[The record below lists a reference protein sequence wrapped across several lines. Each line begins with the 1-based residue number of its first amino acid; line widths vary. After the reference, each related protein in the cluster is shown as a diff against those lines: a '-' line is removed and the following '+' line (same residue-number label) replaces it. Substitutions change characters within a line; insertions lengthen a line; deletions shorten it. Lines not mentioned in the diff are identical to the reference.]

1 MAKVAAKVT
10 KPALYKM
17 ISYKGVKGAESRY
30 TPLTAAQRL
39 PKVEKSIG
47 KGLTK
52 VIEGLNSLGATLNSI
67 ASNTQSTLESW
78 RDSIKEQISNNAA
91 LIKQEE
97 KAEKEDKK
105 REAKKE
111 KQQKDQRKLKAR
123 DDKEAKLEKKKK
135 KKKGSGLLSGVVG
148 AAKKTGGGLLGNL
161 GELLKTFITYQIFSW
176 IAKNPKS
183 VQKFAEIL
191 ANIGKFVFK
200 VIGVLT
206 GLTLDGI
213 TDFLENPISLKGFFG
228 IFKFLLGAVPLFGTF
243 LFLKNP
249 KLMIK
254 TIGTVVKALLGGIK
268 RLFGFA
274 GKSDKLKALKLKK
287 IAGKKGNF
295 FSSKAGKIAIGLG
308 VGLGAGMAVKAAGGT
323 DGEALGAGAGAAGG
337 QMLGAKLGEAT
348 GIPGM
353 GAVGGMIG
361 TMAGGAVGKAIGPML
376 DPIIEPVK
384 KFFGEV
390 QKIFNTVLSSIKDP
404 LEEFF
409 KTLGSFLSG
418 ILKVVE
424 PHMPLIGKIISVGL
438 QVMFAPLFLG
448 IRALTAVMK
457 LFTGGKDKGGEDL
470 KGGDGGEEGDSGA
483 VTPGGSGSEP
493 SGKKEFKATL
503 IAGMP
508 VVGDKLNETQMAAI
522 GMARSMDERNFQRM
536 DPKIQE
542 MYKSQLANKEVSEEV
557 VKAPDNAGSFAK
569 GGWINGPQSGYP
581 VSLDGKRTSFIG
593 HGKEWVG
600 RKAGGKAFVVPF
612 DTPATR
618 TDRGLT
624 AKRIGQAKQQ
634 GYSLPTAFD
643 QMLRPY
649 KAGGEIIKP
658 KKKGNWLTRAINKTP
673 QVRLAKWLGNK
684 AKNVVTAKDKDGKP
698 KGIMRWLAGAADQ
711 ATGGFFDFDKQG
723 HSMYQ
728 MSGVAQ
734 KAGQMIEDAKQ
745 KQQERKREKLKEQL
759 QGTGSVVQ
767 LNQEMQGMGVGTGG
781 ATDNPIVVPGDH
793 DLDADKYIQPK
804 YGLVAEFLTDPVE
817 FM

>member
-97 KAEKEDKK
+97 KAEKLEKK
-105 REAKKE
+105 REVKKE

-123 DDKEAKLEKKKK
+123 DDKEAKLETKK
-135 KKKGSGLLSGVVG
+135 KKKGKGILSGVVG
-148 AAKKTGGGLLGNL
+148 AAKKTGGGLLGAL
-161 GELLKTFITYQIFSW
+161 GGLLKTLITYKIFEW
-176 IAKNPKS
+176 ISKNPKS
-183 VQKFAEIL
+183 VQKFAQTL
-191 ANIGKFVFK
+191 ASIGKFVFK
-200 VIGVLT
+200 VIGFLT
-206 GLTLDGI
+206 GLSLDGL

-228 IFKFLLGAVPLFGTF
+228 IFKFLLGAVPLFGAF

-268 RLFGFA
+268 NLFGFA
-274 GKSDKLKALKLKK
+274 GKGDKLKALKLKK

-295 FSSKAGKIAIGLG
+295 FSSKAGKIATGLG

-390 QKIFNTVLSSIKDP
+390 QKIFNTVLSAIKDP
-404 LEEFF
+404 LEDFF

-457 LFTGGKDKGGEDL
+457 LFTGG
-470 KGGDGGEEGDSGA
+470 GGDS
-483 VTPGGSGSEP
+483 S
-493 SGKKEFKATL
+493 
-503 IAGMP
+503 
-508 VVGDKLNETQMAAI
+508 DKLEPTKEDVKETKTVTKDEVKEETKQVKPVQPQISQEDKDEFLAIAKQRRDIRQSEGRKSKQFKLIDAQYRAKGKELGIKGFAA
-522 GMARSMDERNFQRM
+522 
-536 DPKIQE
+536 
-542 MYKSQLANKEVSEEV
+542 
-557 VKAPDNAGSFAK
+557 
-569 GGWINGPQSGYP
+569 GGWIRGPQSGYP
-581 VSLDGKRTSFIG
+581 VSLDGGRSTSFIG
-593 HGKEWVG
+593 HGTEWVG

-618 TDRGLT
+618 GNSALT
-624 AKRIGQAKQQ
+624 GRRMGEAKRG
-634 GYSLPTAFD
+634 GYGVPG
-643 QMLRPY
+643 Y
-649 KAGGEIIKP
+649 KRGGKV
-658 KKKGNWLTRAINKTP
+658 KKKEGNWFSRAINKTP
-673 QVRLAKWLGNK
+673 QVRLAKWLGSK
-684 AKNVVTAKDKDGKP
+684 ARNIVTKKDEQGRP
-698 KGIMRWLAGAADQ
+698 AGVMRWLAGAADQ

-745 KQQERKREKLKEQL
+745 KQSEARYKKLQEQL
-759 QGTGSVVQ
+759 QSSSSVVQ
-767 LNQEMQGMGVGTGG
+767 LNQESPGMGVGTGG
-781 ATDNPIVVPGDH
+781 AEDNPIVVPGDH
-793 DLDADKYIQPK
+793 HLDADKYIQPK

>member
-97 KAEKEDKK
+97 KAEKAEKK

-123 DDKEAKLEKKKK
+123 DDKEAKLETKKK

-148 AAKKTGGGLLGNL
+148 AAKKTGGGILGTL

-295 FSSKAGKIAIGLG
+295 FSSKAGKIATGLG

-404 LEEFF
+404 LEDFF

-457 LFTGGKDKGGEDL
+457 LFTGG
-470 KGGDGGEEGDSGA
+470 GGDSTDKLEPGDKKKDEKETKTIVEKKSATVERGKATSGNMSNDDVVDHKIAMLEAEKHPGMEDWELESINNQIKVLKENRATGGYKISD
-483 VTPGGSGSEP
+483 GSEP
-493 SGKKEFKATL
+493 
-503 IAGMP
+503 
-508 VVGDKLNETQMAAI
+508 
-522 GMARSMDERNFQRM
+522 
-536 DPKIQE
+536 DPF
-542 MYKSQLANKEVSEEV
+542 
-557 VKAPDNAGSFAK
+557 GFAK
-569 GGWINGPQSGYP
+569 GGWIKGPMSGYP
-581 VSLDGKRTSFIG
+581 VSLDGKSTSFIG
-593 HGKEWVG
+593 HGTEYVG
-600 RKAGGKAFVVPF
+600 RKSGGRAFVVPF
-612 DTPATR
+612 NTPATKK
-618 TDRGLT
+618 DSSLT
-624 AKRIGQAKQQ
+624 ARRWGEAERG

-643 QMLRPY
+643 QSLRPY
-649 KAGGEIIKP
+649 AKGGGVK
-658 KKKGNWLTRAINKTP
+658 KKKGNWLSRAINKTP
-673 QVRLAKWLGNK
+673 QVRLAKWLGSK
-684 AKNVVTAKDKDGKP
+684 ARNVVTQKDEQGRP
-698 KGIMRWLAGAADQ
+698 AGVMRWLAGAADQ

-759 QGTGSVVQ
+759 QGTGSVIQ
-767 LNQEMQGMGVGTGG
+767 LNQETPGMGVGTGG

>member
-97 KAEKEDKK
+97 KAEKAEKK

-111 KQQKDQRKLKAR
+111 KQTKDQRKLKAR
-123 DDKEAKLEKKKK
+123 DDKEAKLETKKK

-148 AAKKTGGGLLGNL
+148 AAKKTGGGILGTL

-295 FSSKAGKIAIGLG
+295 FSSKAGKIATGLG

-404 LEEFF
+404 LEDFF

-470 KGGDGGEEGDSGA
+470 KGGDGGEGDSGA
-483 VTPGGSGSEP
+483 VTPGGSDSEP

-542 MYKSQLANKEVSEEV
+542 MYKSQLDNKEVSKEV

-624 AKRIGQAKQQ
+624 SKRIGQAKQQ

-684 AKNVVTAKDKDGKP
+684 AKNVVTAKDEEGKP

-728 MSGVAQ
+728 ASGLI
-734 KAGQMIEDAKQ
+734 KKTGEIIDNAKQ
-745 KQQERKREKLKEQL
+745 KAQEERYKKLQKSINES
-759 QGTGSVVQ
+759 QGIVNINAGGGGLPIGSSAVDDV
-767 LNQEMQGMGVGTGG
+767 
-781 ATDNPIVVPGDH
+781 PILIPGDDH
-793 DLDADKYIQPK
+793 MDADKYLKPK
-804 YGLVAEFLTDPVE
+804 YGLIAEFLTDPVE

>member
-97 KAEKEDKK
+97 KAEKAEKK

-111 KQQKDQRKLKAR
+111 KQTKDQRKLKAR
-123 DDKEAKLEKKKK
+123 DEKEAKLEKKKK

-295 FSSKAGKIAIGLG
+295 FSSKAGKIATGLG
-308 VGLGAGMAVKAAGGT
+308 VGLGAGLAVKAAGGT

-404 LEEFF
+404 LEDFF

-457 LFTGGKDKGGEDL
+457 LFTGG
-470 KGGDGGEEGDSGA
+470 GGDSTDKLEPGDKKKDEKETKTIVEKKSATVERGKATSGNMSNDDVVDHKIAMLEAEKHPGMEDWELESINNQIKVLKENRATGGYKISD
-483 VTPGGSGSEP
+483 GSEP
-493 SGKKEFKATL
+493 
-503 IAGMP
+503 
-508 VVGDKLNETQMAAI
+508 
-522 GMARSMDERNFQRM
+522 
-536 DPKIQE
+536 DPF
-542 MYKSQLANKEVSEEV
+542 
-557 VKAPDNAGSFAK
+557 GFAK
-569 GGWINGPQSGYP
+569 GGWIKGPMSGYP
-581 VSLDGKRTSFIG
+581 VSLDGRSTSFIG
-593 HGKEWVG
+593 HGTEYVG
-600 RKAGGKAFVVPF
+600 RKSGGRAFVVPF
-612 DTPATR
+612 NTPATKK
-618 TDRGLT
+618 DSSLT
-624 AKRIGQAKQQ
+624 ARRWGEAERG

-643 QMLRPY
+643 QSLRPY
-649 KAGGEIIKP
+649 AKGGGVK
-658 KKKGNWLTRAINKTP
+658 KKKGNWLSRAINKTP
-673 QVRLAKWLGNK
+673 QVRLAKWLGSK
-684 AKNVVTAKDKDGKP
+684 ARNVVTQKDEQGRP
-698 KGIMRWLAGAADQ
+698 AGVMRWLAGAADQ

-759 QGTGSVVQ
+759 QGTGSVIQ
-767 LNQEMQGMGVGTGG
+767 LNQETPGMGVGTGG

>member
-1 MAKVAAKVT
+1 MAKVAAKVN

-39 PKVEKSIG
+39 PKIEKSIG

-52 VIEGLNSLGATLNSI
+52 VIEGLNSIGSTLNSI

-78 RDSIKEQISNNAA
+78 QTNIREQISNNTA

-97 KAEKEDKK
+97 KAEKAEKK
-105 REAKKE
+105 RVVKKE

-123 DDKEAKLEKKKK
+123 DAKEAKLETKK
-135 KKKGSGLLSGVVG
+135 KKKGKGLLSGVVG
-148 AAKKTGGGLLGNL
+148 AAKKTGGGLLGAL
-161 GELLKTFITYQIFSW
+161 GGLLKTLITYKIFEW
-176 IAKNPKS
+176 ISKNPKA
-183 VQKFAEIL
+183 VQSFAQTL
-191 ANIGKFVFK
+191 ASIGKFVFK
-200 VIGVLT
+200 VIGFLT
-206 GLTLDGI
+206 GLSLDGL

-228 IFKFLLGAVPLFGTF
+228 IFKFILGAVPLFGAF

-254 TIGTVVKALLGGIK
+254 TIGSVVKGLLGGLK
-268 RLFGFA
+268 RLFGFG

-287 IAGKKGNF
+287 IAGQKGNF
-295 FSSKAGKIAIGLG
+295 FSSKAGKLATGLG

-376 DPIIEPVK
+376 DPIIGPVK
-384 KFFGEV
+384 DFFG
-390 QKIFNTVLSSIKDP
+390 QISKIFNTVLSSIKDP

-457 LFTGGKDKGGEDL
+457 LFTGG
-470 KGGDGGEEGDSGA
+470 GGDS
-483 VTPGGSGSEP
+483 SEKLEP
-493 SGKKEFKATL
+493 KEDPKETKTVSKEVKKEVQEEKKTVK
-503 IAGMP
+503 P
-508 VVGDKLNETQMAAI
+508 VE
-522 GMARSMDERNFQRM
+522 
-536 DPKIQE
+536 PKISQE
-542 MYKSQLANKEVSEEV
+542 DSDAFFALAKQRRDLNNREGRKTKEW
-557 VKAPDNAGSFAK
+557 KIINAQYRAKGKELGIKGFAA
-569 GGWINGPQSGYP
+569 GGWIRGPQSGYP
-581 VSLDGKRTSFIG
+581 VSLDGGRSTSFIG
-593 HGKEWVG
+593 HGTEWVG

-618 TDRGLT
+618 GNSALTGTRMGEARRG
-624 AKRIGQAKQQ
+624 
-634 GYSLPTAFD
+634 GYGVPGRA
-643 QMLRPY
+643 
-649 KAGGEIIKP
+649 AGGKV
-658 KKKGNWLTRAINKTP
+658 KKKRGNWLSRAVNKTP
-673 QVRLAKWLGNK
+673 QVRLAKWLGSK
-684 AKNVVTAKDKDGKP
+684 ARNVVTKKDDQGRP
-698 KGIMRWLAGAADQ
+698 AGVMRWLAGAADT
-711 ATGGFFDFDKQG
+711 ATGGVFDFDKRG
-723 HSMYQ
+723 SMLDGA
-728 MSGVAQ
+728 SRLKDNVGS
-734 KAGQMIEDAKQ
+734 KLEEAKQ
-745 KQQERKREKLKEQL
+745 KEAERRHKKLQEQL
-759 QGTGSVVQ
+759 QSSGSVIQ
-767 LNQEMQGMGVGTGG
+767 LNQESQAMGVGTGG
-781 ATDNPIVVPGDH
+781 ASDNPIVVPGDH

>member
-97 KAEKEDKK
+97 KAEKAEKK
-105 REAKKE
+105 REVKKE

-148 AAKKTGGGLLGNL
+148 AAKKTGGGLLGGL
-161 GELLKTFITYQIFSW
+161 GDLLKTFLTYQIFSW

-200 VIGVLT
+200 VVGILT

-228 IFKFLLGAVPLFGTF
+228 IFKFLLGAVPLFGAF

-295 FSSKAGKIAIGLG
+295 FSSKAGKIATGLG

-390 QKIFNTVLSSIKDP
+390 QKIFNTVLSAIKDP
-404 LEEFF
+404 LEDFF

-457 LFTGGKDKGGEDL
+457 LFTGG
-470 KGGDGGEEGDSGA
+470 GGDS
-483 VTPGGSGSEP
+483 SEKLEP
-493 SGKKEFKATL
+493 KEDPKETKTVSKEVKKEVQEEKKKVE
-503 IAGMP
+503 P
-508 VVGDKLNETQMAAI
+508 VQPKVSQEDADAFFALAKQRRDLNNREGRKTK
-522 GMARSMDERNFQRM
+522 EW
-536 DPKIQE
+536 KII
-542 MYKSQLANKEVSEEV
+542 
-557 VKAPDNAGSFAK
+557 NAQYFAK
-569 GGWINGPQSGYP
+569 GKEIGMKGFAAGGWIRGPQSGYP
-581 VSLDGKRTSFIG
+581 VSLDGGRSTSFIG
-593 HGKEWVG
+593 HGTEWVG

-618 TDRGLT
+618 GNSALTGRRMGEAQRG
-624 AKRIGQAKQQ
+624 
-634 GYSLPTAFD
+634 GYGVPGHA
-643 QMLRPY
+643 
-649 KAGGEIIKP
+649 AGGKV
-658 KKKGNWLTRAINKTP
+658 KKKRGNWLTRAVNKTP
-673 QVRLAKWLGNK
+673 QVRLAKWLGSK
-684 AKNVVTAKDKDGKP
+684 ARNVVTKKDEQGRP
-698 KGIMRWLAGAADQ
+698 AGVMRWLAGAADQ

-745 KQQERKREKLKEQL
+745 KQAERKHKKLQEQL
-759 QGTGSVVQ
+759 QGTGSVIQ
-767 LNQEMQGMGVGTGG
+767 LNQESPGSSMGTGG

>member
-97 KAEKEDKK
+97 KAEKAEKK

-111 KQQKDQRKLKAR
+111 KQTKDQRKLKAR
-123 DDKEAKLEKKKK
+123 DEKEAKLEKKKK

-295 FSSKAGKIAIGLG
+295 FSSKAGKIATGLG
-308 VGLGAGMAVKAAGGT
+308 VGLGAGLAVKAAGGT

-376 DPIIEPVK
+376 DPIIGPVK
-384 KFFGEV
+384 DFFGEIS
-390 QKIFNTVLSSIKDP
+390 KIFNTVLSAIKDP
-404 LEEFF
+404 LEDFF
-409 KTLGSFLSG
+409 KTLGAFMSG
-418 ILKVVE
+418 ILEVVE

-457 LFTGGKDKGGEDL
+457 LFTGG
-470 KGGDGGEEGDSGA
+470 GGDSTDKLEPGDKKKDEKETKTIVEKKSATVERGKATSGNMSNDDVVDHKIAMLEAEKHPGMEDWELESINNQIKVLKENRATGGYKISD
-483 VTPGGSGSEP
+483 GSEP
-493 SGKKEFKATL
+493 
-503 IAGMP
+503 
-508 VVGDKLNETQMAAI
+508 
-522 GMARSMDERNFQRM
+522 
-536 DPKIQE
+536 DPF
-542 MYKSQLANKEVSEEV
+542 
-557 VKAPDNAGSFAK
+557 GFAK
-569 GGWINGPQSGYP
+569 GGWIKGPMSGYP
-581 VSLDGKRTSFIG
+581 VSLDGRSTSFIG
-593 HGKEWVG
+593 HGTEYVG
-600 RKAGGKAFVVPF
+600 RKSGGRAFVVPF
-612 DTPATR
+612 NTPATKK
-618 TDRGLT
+618 DSSLT
-624 AKRIGQAKQQ
+624 ARRWGEAERG

-643 QMLRPY
+643 QSLRPY
-649 KAGGEIIKP
+649 AKGGGVK
-658 KKKGNWLTRAINKTP
+658 KKKGNWLSRAINKTP
-673 QVRLAKWLGNK
+673 QVRLAKWLGSK
-684 AKNVVTAKDKDGKP
+684 ARNVVTQKDEQGRP
-698 KGIMRWLAGAADQ
+698 AGVMRWLAGAADQ

-759 QGTGSVVQ
+759 QGTGSVIQ
-767 LNQEMQGMGVGTGG
+767 LNQETPGMGVGTGG

>member
-97 KAEKEDKK
+97 KAEKAEKK

-111 KQQKDQRKLKAR
+111 KQTKDQRKLKAR
-123 DDKEAKLEKKKK
+123 DEKEAKLEKKKK

-295 FSSKAGKIAIGLG
+295 FSSKAGKIATGLG
-308 VGLGAGMAVKAAGGT
+308 VGLGAGLAVKAAGGT

-404 LEEFF
+404 LEDFF

-457 LFTGGKDKGGEDL
+457 LFTGGKDKKGGGEEI
-470 KGGDGGEEGDSGA
+470 KPGGGDGSKTIVSKENATVEQGKTTSGNMSNDDVVDRKIQMLEARKHPGMEKWEIESINNQIKTLEENRA
-483 VTPGGSGSEP
+483 TGGYKISDGSEP
-493 SGKKEFKATL
+493 DAFG
-503 IAGMP
+503 
-508 VVGDKLNETQMAAI
+508 
-522 GMARSMDERNFQRM
+522 
-536 DPKIQE
+536 
-542 MYKSQLANKEVSEEV
+542 
-557 VKAPDNAGSFAK
+557 FAK
-569 GGWINGPQSGYP
+569 GGWIDGPQSGYP

-612 DTPATR
+612 DTPATK
-618 TDRGLT
+618 TSPGLT
-624 AKRIGQAKQQ
+624 AKRMGQAKRQ
-634 GYSLPTAFD
+634 GYSLPTAMD
-643 QMLRPY
+643 SRLRPY

-658 KKKGNWLTRAINKTP
+658 KRKKGMGSWLKNTFNKTP

-684 AKNVVTAKDKDGKP
+684 AKNIITAKDEEGKP

-728 MSGVAQ
+728 ASGIM
-734 KAGQMIEDAKQ
+734 KKTGEIIDNAKQ
-745 KQQERKREKLKEQL
+745 RAQEDKYNKMRKSIEES
-759 QGTGSVVQ
+759 QGLVNINAGGGGIPMGSSAVDDV
-767 LNQEMQGMGVGTGG
+767 
-781 ATDNPIVVPGDH
+781 PILIPGDDH
-793 DLDADKYIQPK
+793 LDADKYLKPK
-804 YGLVAEFLTDPVE
+804 YGLIAEFLTDPVE

>member
-97 KAEKEDKK
+97 KAEKAEKK
-105 REAKKE
+105 REVKKE

-148 AAKKTGGGLLGNL
+148 AAKKTGGGLLGGL
-161 GELLKTFITYQIFSW
+161 GDLLKTFLTYQIFSW

-200 VIGVLT
+200 VVGILT

-228 IFKFLLGAVPLFGTF
+228 IFKFLLGAVPLFGAF

-295 FSSKAGKIAIGLG
+295 FSSKAGKVATGLG

-390 QKIFNTVLSSIKDP
+390 QKIFNTVLSAIKDP
-404 LEEFF
+404 LEDFF

-457 LFTGGKDKGGEDL
+457 LFTGG
-470 KGGDGGEEGDSGA
+470 GGDS
-483 VTPGGSGSEP
+483 SEKLEP
-493 SGKKEFKATL
+493 KEDPKETKTVSKEVKKEVQEEKKKVEPVQPRISQEDADAFFALAKQRRDLNNREGRKTKEWKIINAQYRAKGKEL
-503 IAGMP
+503 GMK
-508 VVGDKLNETQMAAI
+508 GFAA
-522 GMARSMDERNFQRM
+522 
-536 DPKIQE
+536 
-542 MYKSQLANKEVSEEV
+542 
-557 VKAPDNAGSFAK
+557 
-569 GGWINGPQSGYP
+569 GGWIRGPQSGYP
-581 VSLDGKRTSFIG
+581 VSLDGGRSTSFIG
-593 HGKEWVG
+593 HGTEWVG

-618 TDRGLT
+618 GNSALTGRRMGEAQRG
-624 AKRIGQAKQQ
+624 
-634 GYSLPTAFD
+634 GYGVPGRA
-643 QMLRPY
+643 
-649 KAGGEIIKP
+649 AGGKV
-658 KKKGNWLTRAINKTP
+658 KKKRGNWLTRAVNKTP
-673 QVRLAKWLGNK
+673 QVRLAKWLGSK
-684 AKNVVTAKDKDGKP
+684 ARNVVTKKDEQGRP
-698 KGIMRWLAGAADQ
+698 AGVMRWLAGAADQ

-745 KQQERKREKLKEQL
+745 KQQDRKHKKLQEQL
-759 QGTGSVVQ
+759 QGTGSVIQ
-767 LNQEMQGMGVGTGG
+767 LNQESPGSSMGTGG

>member
-97 KAEKEDKK
+97 KAEKAEKK

-111 KQQKDQRKLKAR
+111 KQTKDQRKLKAR
-123 DDKEAKLEKKKK
+123 DEKEAKLEKKKK

-148 AAKKTGGGLLGNL
+148 AAKKTGGGILGTL

-295 FSSKAGKIAIGLG
+295 FSSKAGKIATGLG

-404 LEEFF
+404 LEDFF

-457 LFTGGKDKGGEDL
+457 LFTGG
-470 KGGDGGEEGDSGA
+470 GGDSTDKLEPGDKKKDEKETKTIVEKKSATVERGKATSGNMSNDDVVDHKIAMLEAEKHPGMEDWELESINNQIKVLKENRATGGYKISD
-483 VTPGGSGSEP
+483 GSEP
-493 SGKKEFKATL
+493 
-503 IAGMP
+503 
-508 VVGDKLNETQMAAI
+508 
-522 GMARSMDERNFQRM
+522 
-536 DPKIQE
+536 DPF
-542 MYKSQLANKEVSEEV
+542 
-557 VKAPDNAGSFAK
+557 GFAK
-569 GGWINGPQSGYP
+569 GGWIKGPMSGYP
-581 VSLDGKRTSFIG
+581 VSLDGRSTSFIG
-593 HGKEWVG
+593 HGTEYVG
-600 RKAGGKAFVVPF
+600 RKSGGRAFVVPF
-612 DTPATR
+612 NTPATKK
-618 TDRGLT
+618 DSSLT
-624 AKRIGQAKQQ
+624 ARRWGEAERG

-643 QMLRPY
+643 QSLRPY
-649 KAGGEIIKP
+649 AKGGGVK
-658 KKKGNWLTRAINKTP
+658 KKKGNWLSRAINKTP
-673 QVRLAKWLGNK
+673 QVRLAKWLGSK
-684 AKNVVTAKDKDGKP
+684 ARNVVTQKDEQGRP
-698 KGIMRWLAGAADQ
+698 AGVMRWLAGAADQ

-759 QGTGSVVQ
+759 QGTGSVIQ
-767 LNQEMQGMGVGTGG
+767 LNQETPGMGVGTGG